1 MPLNSKEDVDAA
13 AEGDAEMVVV
23 VVGYGDS
30 TWVA

>member
-13 AEGDAEMVVV
+13 AEGDAE